1 MSDRRRFLK
10 NAALAGAGLALA
22 PAALGGPTILTPR
35 RTRLRTAAGT
45 LRFVPHFVQEGR
57 GPYLLDWAYASD
69 TNWDAFRSNIAA
81 SAATGVAIS
90 DAAGQERFGIDV
102 KWFVEGFGNLFMTA
116 DNGGE
121 FYALPPDGQTRELN
135 LNHELAKSRV
145 MRNRRRLAQH
155 VSDGYTPSREVQG
168 HLDMSEGYFED
179 AQKVQSDEERRGTLA
194 QTALLYAL
202 RGGEMLELDR
212 AERLIEQRI
221 ARRGPRDDFFFGCDA
236 RAFYQMRTPELFM
249 DLFTDVFDFAALT
262 YVWTHDGVIGDFE
275 RTEGDYNFE
284 FRDAIVNRMRANDV
298 TVWGRPILWFHHW
311 VTPEWIEAKSFGELK
326 RYTEKHVRTM
336 VSHYGDEIWA
346 WEIVNEFH
354 DWANEV
360 QLDPDQIL
368 ELTKFACDVV
378 ADVNP
383 NVGRLVNNCCPYAE
397 YVQLGQW
404 SGWPNQPA
412 KYPQRT
418 PWQFTRDLVDAG
430 VDFTH
435 IGQQMYFPERDL
447 QDSIL
452 LVERFEEF
460 GKPVH
465 LSEVGCPGGPTERS
479 VKLDTVPIPDES
491 YAWHRPWDEDTQAD
505 WLEGIYTLA
514 FSKPWIEGA
523 HWFDFVDPHFY
534 IPSGGLLKSPEGEPK
549 EAYRRLQALQRR
561 WQSGPA
567 KDSTPPDIGGAG
579 GGVGSTGGSA
589 CDSC

>member
-1 MSDRRRFLK
+1 MSDSNRRRFLK

-22 PAALGGPTILTPR
+22 PTALGAPTILTPR
-35 RTRLRTAAGT
+35 RTPLRTAAGT
-45 LRFVPHFVQEGR
+45 LAFRPHFVQEGR

-69 TNWDAFRSNIAA
+69 TNWDAFRSNITA
-81 SAATGVAIS
+81 SPATGVAIS

-102 KWFVEGFGNLFMTA
+102 KWFVEGFGHLFMTA

-121 FYALPPDGQTRELN
+121 FYALPPEGQTRELN

-145 MRNRRRLAQH
+145 MRNRRRLDAFRA
-155 VSDGYTPSREVQG
+155 DGYAPSREVQG
-168 HLDMSEGYFED
+168 HLDMAEGYFED
-179 AQKVQSDEERRGTLA
+179 AQKAPDEEKRGALA

-212 AERLIEQRI
+212 AEQVIEQLI
-221 ARRGPRDDFFFGCDA
+221 ARHGPRQDFFFGCDA

-262 YVWTHDGVIGDFE
+262 YVWTHEGVIGDFE

-298 TVWGRPILWFHHW
+298 AVWGRPILWFHHW
-311 VTPEWIEAKSFGELK
+311 VTPEWIEAKSFDELK

-336 VSHYGDEIWA
+336 VGHYGDEIWA

-360 QLDPDQIL
+360 QLEPDQTVEI
-368 ELTKFACDVV
+368 TKLACDVA

-383 NVGRLVNNCCPYAE
+383 SVHRLVNNCCPYAE

-404 SGWPNQPA
+404 SGWPNQLA

-452 LVERFEEF
+452 LVERFEPF

-479 VKLDTVPIPDES
+479 VKLGTVPIPDES
-491 YAWHRPWDEDTQAD
+491 YAWHRPWDEDAQAD

-514 FSKPWIEGA
+514 FSKPWVEGA
-523 HWFDFVDPHFY
+523 HWFDFVDPHHY
-534 IPSGGLLKSPEGEPK
+534 IPSGGLIRSPQGEPK
-549 EAYRRLQALQRR
+549 EAYHRLQALQRR

-567 KDSTPPDIGGAG
+567 KDSTPAAIGGS
-579 GGVGSTGGSA
+579 GVGGSA